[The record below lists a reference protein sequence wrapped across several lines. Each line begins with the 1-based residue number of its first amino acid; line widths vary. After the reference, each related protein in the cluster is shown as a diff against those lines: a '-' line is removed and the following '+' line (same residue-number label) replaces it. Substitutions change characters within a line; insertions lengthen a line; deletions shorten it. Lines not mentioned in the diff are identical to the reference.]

1 MTDVIYEC
9 PSDTS
14 SIAGVNKT
22 ILRAGI
28 QGILPIHKF
37 RMKHYVTLLA
47 RRFQIRQALPC
58 FRSFVR
64 AIPATATAEDKS
76 PAGAFVSLRSAQKC
90 HKSIHLHVR
99 SGAYRTYWYQECLSP
114 AFLSDNPKTKSVYG
128 TITFCYCKE

>member
-1 MTDVIYEC
+1 MIKPFIDDFFLFYFGMTDVIYEC

-58 FRSFVR
+58 FQV
-64 AIPATATAEDKS
+64 
-76 PAGAFVSLRSAQKC
+76 
-90 HKSIHLHVR
+90 
-99 SGAYRTYWYQECLSP
+99 
-114 AFLSDNPKTKSVYG
+114 
-128 TITFCYCKE
+128 FCSCNTCNGYCGR